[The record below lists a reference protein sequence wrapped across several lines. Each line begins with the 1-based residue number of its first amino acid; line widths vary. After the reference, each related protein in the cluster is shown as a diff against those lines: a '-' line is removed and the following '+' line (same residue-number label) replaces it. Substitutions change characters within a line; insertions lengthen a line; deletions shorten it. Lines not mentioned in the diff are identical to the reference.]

1 MDLKYNKK
9 LIQFDNLVSLTES
22 VTDDRYGY
30 YPYERPIPILFD
42 YGLILID
49 KPSGPTSH
57 EVASWVKKILNIDKS
72 GHSGTLDPGATGL
85 LPMGLGEGTKALSI
99 LLLGPKEYY
108 SIARIH
114 SNFDRNIL
122 EKVLLEFHGDIY
134 QRPPQRSSVKRM
146 TRIRRIHELAYV
158 EENEKLI
165 LLRILCQAG
174 TYIRKLIY
182 DIGEIMGSGATMV
195 ELRRTRVSHF
205 FERDGL
211 VKLHDL
217 YNAFYLYKEKKIE
230 ENLRN
235 IVKPIEICFTGIPSV
250 VIRDTAV
257 DALCHGAQLA
267 IPGIS
272 DLSPSI
278 QKDDI
283 VAIYTLKGEI
293 VGLAQSLMN
302 INEIVSNKNGISFT
316 MNRLIMKPNTYPK
329 GWRS

>member
-1 MDLKYNKK
+1 
-9 LIQFDNLVSLTES
+9 
-22 VTDDRYGY
+22 
-30 YPYERPIPILFD
+30 
-42 YGLILID
+42 
-49 KPSGPTSH
+49 
-57 EVASWVKKILNIDKS
+57 
-72 GHSGTLDPGATGL
+72 LDPGATGL
-85 LPMGLGEGTKALSI
+85 LPMGLGESTKALSI

-108 SIARIH
+108 TIARIH
-114 SNFDRNIL
+114 SNFDKYIL
-122 EKVLLEFHGDIY
+122 EKVLLEFHGEIY
-134 QRPPQRSSVKRM
+134 QRPPQRSSVKRI
-146 TRIRRIHELAYV
+146 TRIRKIHEIEYV
-158 EENEKLI
+158 EGNDKLI

-182 DIGEIMGSGATMV
+182 DIGEILGSGATMV

-211 VKLHDL
+211 IKLHDL
-217 YNAFYLYKEKKIE
+217 YNAFHLYNEKNDE
-230 ENLRN
+230 ENIRN
-235 IVKPIEICFTGIPSV
+235 VIKPIEVCFKDLPTV

-272 DLSPSI
+272 ELSPSI
-278 QKDDI
+278 QKDDL

-329 GWRS
+329 GWR

>member
-1 MDLKYNKK
+1 MDLQRNKK
-9 LIQFDNLVSLTES
+9 LIQFDNLIQLSES

-30 YPYERPIPILFD
+30 YPYYRPIPILFD
-42 YGLILID
+42 YGLVLID

-57 EVASWVKKILNIDKS
+57 EVASWVKRILNIEKS

-85 LPMGLGEGTKALSI
+85 LPMGLGESTKALSV

-108 SIARIH
+108 SIARFH
-114 SNFDRNIL
+114 SNFDRDIL
-122 EKVLLEFHGDIY
+122 EKILLEFHGDIY

-146 TRIRRIHELAYV
+146 TRIRRIHEIEYV
-158 EENEKLI
+158 EENKNLI

-211 VKLHDL
+211 IKLHDL
-217 YNAFYLYKEKKIE
+217 YNAFYLYKKKNDE

-235 IVKPIEICFTGIPSV
+235 VIKPIETCFKEIPTV

-272 DLSPSI
+272 EISPSI
-278 QKDDI
+278 QKDDL

-316 MNRLIMKPNTYPK
+316 MKRLIMKPNTYPK
-329 GWRS
+329 GWR

>member
-1 MDLKYNKK
+1 
-9 LIQFDNLVSLTES
+9 
-22 VTDDRYGY
+22 
-30 YPYERPIPILFD
+30 
-42 YGLILID
+42 
-49 KPSGPTSH
+49 
-57 EVASWVKKILNIDKS
+57 
-72 GHSGTLDPGATGL
+72 
-85 LPMGLGEGTKALSI
+85 
-99 LLLGPKEYY
+99 
-108 SIARIH
+108 
-114 SNFDRNIL
+114 
-122 EKVLLEFHGDIY
+122 
-134 QRPPQRSSVKRM
+134 M
-146 TRIRRIHELAYV
+146 TRIRRIHEIEYV

-211 VKLHDL
+211 IKLHDL
-217 YNAFYLYKEKKIE
+217 YNAFYLYKKKNDE

-235 IVKPIEICFTGIPSV
+235 VIKPIETCFNEIPTV

-267 IPGIS
+267 IPGICEI
-272 DLSPSI
+272 SPSV
-278 QKDDI
+278 QKDDL

-316 MNRLIMKPNTYPK
+316 MKRLIMKPNTYPK
-329 GWRS
+329 GWR

>member
-1 MDLKYNKK
+1 MDLPSNKK
-9 LIQFDNLVSLTES
+9 LTQFDNLIQLSES
-22 VTDDRYGY
+22 VTDSKYGH
-30 YPYERPIPILFD
+30 YPYERPIPVLFD
-42 YGLILID
+42 YGFTLID

-57 EVASWVKKILNIDKS
+57 EVASWVKRILNIDKS

-114 SNFDRNIL
+114 STFDKSIL
-122 EKVLLEFHGDIY
+122 EKVLLEFTGEIY

-146 TRIRRIHELAYV
+146 TRIRRVHEIDYV
-158 EENEKLI
+158 EENENLI

-182 DIGEIMGSGATMV
+182 DIGEIIGSGATMV

-205 FERDGL
+205 FETDGL
-211 VKLHDL
+211 IKLHDL
-217 YNAFYLYKEKKIE
+217 YNAFYLYKEKDDE
-230 ENLRN
+230 ENLRK
-235 IVKPIEICFTGIPSV
+235 IIKPIELCFKDLPTV

-272 DLSPSI
+272 EISPSI
-278 QKDDI
+278 QKDDL

-293 VGLAQSLMN
+293 VGLGQSLMN
-302 INEIVSNKNGISFT
+302 INEIVSNKKGISFT
-316 MNRLIMKPNTYPK
+316 MKRLIMKPNTYPK
-329 GWRS
+329 GWR

>member
-1 MDLKYNKK
+1 
-9 LIQFDNLVSLTES
+9 
-22 VTDDRYGY
+22 
-30 YPYERPIPILFD
+30 
-42 YGLILID
+42 
-49 KPSGPTSH
+49 
-57 EVASWVKKILNIDKS
+57 
-72 GHSGTLDPGATGL
+72 
-85 LPMGLGEGTKALSI
+85 
-99 LLLGPKEYY
+99 
-108 SIARIH
+108 
-114 SNFDRNIL
+114 
-122 EKVLLEFHGDIY
+122 
-134 QRPPQRSSVKRM
+134 M
-146 TRIRRIHELAYV
+146 TRIRRIHELEYV

-182 DIGEIMGSGATMV
+182 DIGEIMGTGATMV

-211 VKLHDL
+211 IKLHDL

-235 IVKPIEICFTGIPSV
+235 IIKPIEICFKEIPSV

-272 DLSPSI
+272 ELSPSI
-278 QKDDI
+278 QKGDTI
-283 VAIYTLKGEI
+283 AIYTLKGEI
-293 VGLAQSLMN
+293 VGIAQSLMD

-316 MNRLIMKPNTYPK
+316 MKRLIMKPNTYPK

>member
-1 MDLKYNKK
+1 MDLQRNKK
-9 LIQFDNLVSLTES
+9 LIQFDKLIQLTES
-22 VTDDRYGY
+22 VTDDRFGY
-30 YPYERPIPILFD
+30 YPYYRPIPILFD
-42 YGLILID
+42 YGLVLID

-57 EVASWVKKILNIDKS
+57 EVASWVKRILNIEKS

-85 LPMGLGEGTKALSI
+85 LPMGLGESTKALSV

-108 SIARIH
+108 SIARFH
-114 SNFDRNIL
+114 SNFDRDIL
-122 EKVLLEFHGDIY
+122 EKILLEFHGDIY

-146 TRIRRIHELAYV
+146 TRIRRIHEIEYV
-158 EENEKLI
+158 EENKNLI

-211 VKLHDL
+211 IKLHDL
-217 YNAFYLYKEKKIE
+217 YNAFYLYKKKNDE

-235 IVKPIEICFTGIPSV
+235 VIKPIETCFKEIPTV
-250 VIRDTAV
+250 IIRDTAV

-272 DLSPSI
+272 EISPSI
-278 QKDDI
+278 QKDDL

-302 INEIVSNKNGISFT
+302 INEIVSNKNGIAFT
-316 MNRLIMKPNTYPK
+316 MKRLIMKPNTYPK
-329 GWRS
+329 GWR

>member
-1 MDLKYNKK
+1 MDLPRIKK
-9 LIQFDNLVSLTES
+9 LKQFDNLIQLSES
-22 VTDDRYGY
+22 VTDERYGH

-57 EVASWVKKILNIDKS
+57 EVASWVKKILNIEKS

-85 LPMGLGEGTKALSI
+85 LPMGLGESTKALSI

-108 SIARIH
+108 TIARIH
-114 SNFDRNIL
+114 SNFDKYII
-122 EKVLLEFHGDIY
+122 EKVLLEFHGEIY
-134 QRPPQRSSVKRM
+134 QRPPQRSSVKRI
-146 TRIRRIHELAYV
+146 TRIRKIHEIEYV
-158 EENEKLI
+158 EGNDKLI

-182 DIGEIMGSGATMV
+182 DIGEILGSGATMV

-211 VKLHDL
+211 IKLHDL
-217 YNAFYLYKEKKIE
+217 YNAFHLYNEKNDE
-230 ENLRN
+230 ENIRN
-235 IVKPIEICFTGIPSV
+235 VIKPIEVCFKDLPTV

-272 DLSPSI
+272 ELSPSI
-278 QKDDI
+278 QKDDL

-329 GWRS
+329 GWR

>member
-1 MDLKYNKK
+1 MDLPRIKK
-9 LIQFDNLVSLTES
+9 LRQFDNLIQLSES
-22 VTDDRYGY
+22 VTDERYGH

-57 EVASWVKKILNIDKS
+57 EVASWVKKILNIEKS

-85 LPMGLGEGTKALSI
+85 LPMGLGESTKALSI

-108 SIARIH
+108 TIARIH
-114 SNFDRNIL
+114 SNFDKYIL
-122 EKVLLEFHGDIY
+122 EKVLLEFHGEIY
-134 QRPPQRSSVKRM
+134 QRPPQRSSVKRI
-146 TRIRRIHELAYV
+146 TRIRKIHEIEYV
-158 EENEKLI
+158 EGNDKLI

-182 DIGEIMGSGATMV
+182 DIGEILGSGATMV
-195 ELRRTRVSHF
+195 ELRRTRVCHF

-211 VKLHDL
+211 IKLHDL
-217 YNAFYLYKEKKIE
+217 YNAFHLYNEKNDE
-230 ENLRN
+230 ENLRKV
-235 IVKPIEICFTGIPSV
+235 IKPIEICFKDLPTV

-272 DLSPSI
+272 ELSPSI
-278 QKDDI
+278 QKNDL

-302 INEIVSNKNGISFT
+302 IHEIVSNKNGISFT

-329 GWRS
+329 GWR

>member
-1 MDLKYNKK
+1 MDLPRIKK
-9 LIQFDNLVSLTES
+9 LKQFDNLIQLSES
-22 VTDDRYGY
+22 VTDERYGH

-57 EVASWVKKILNIDKS
+57 EVASWVKKILNIEKS

-85 LPMGLGEGTKALSI
+85 LPMGLGESTKALSI

-108 SIARIH
+108 TIARIH
-114 SNFDRNIL
+114 SNFDKYIL
-122 EKVLLEFHGDIY
+122 EKVLLEFHGEIY
-134 QRPPQRSSVKRM
+134 QRPPQRSSVKRI
-146 TRIRRIHELAYV
+146 TRIRKIHEIEYV
-158 EENEKLI
+158 EGNEKLI

-182 DIGEIMGSGATMV
+182 DIGEILGSGATMV

-211 VKLHDL
+211 IKLHDL
-217 YNAFYLYKEKKIE
+217 YNAFHLYNEKNDE

-235 IVKPIEICFTGIPSV
+235 VIKPIEVCFKDLPTV

-272 DLSPSI
+272 ELSPSI
-278 QKDDI
+278 QKDDL

-316 MNRLIMKPNTYPK
+316 MKRLIMKPNTYPK
-329 GWRS
+329 GWR

>member
-1 MDLKYNKK
+1 MDLPRIKK
-9 LIQFDNLVSLTES
+9 LRQFDNLIQLSES
-22 VTDDRYGY
+22 VTDERYGH

-57 EVASWVKKILNIDKS
+57 EVASWVKKILNIEKS

-85 LPMGLGEGTKALSI
+85 LPMGLGESTKALSI

-108 SIARIH
+108 TIARIH
-114 SNFDRNIL
+114 SNFDKYIL
-122 EKVLLEFHGDIY
+122 EKVLLEFHGEIY
-134 QRPPQRSSVKRM
+134 QRPPQRSSVKRI
-146 TRIRRIHELAYV
+146 TRIRKIHEIEYV
-158 EENEKLI
+158 EGNDKLI

-182 DIGEIMGSGATMV
+182 DIGEILGSGATMV

-211 VKLHDL
+211 IKLHDL
-217 YNAFYLYKEKKIE
+217 YNAFHLYNEKNDE
-230 ENLRN
+230 ENIRN
-235 IVKPIEICFTGIPSV
+235 VIKPIEVCFKDLPTV

-272 DLSPSI
+272 ELSPSI
-278 QKDDI
+278 QKDDL

-329 GWRS
+329 GWR

>member
-1 MDLKYNKK
+1 
-9 LIQFDNLVSLTES
+9 
-22 VTDDRYGY
+22 
-30 YPYERPIPILFD
+30 
-42 YGLILID
+42 LID

-57 EVASWVKKILNIDKS
+57 EVASWVKRILNIDKS

-114 SNFDRNIL
+114 STFDKSIL
-122 EKVLLEFHGDIY
+122 EKVLLEFTGEIY

-146 TRIRRIHELAYV
+146 TRIRRVHEIDYV
-158 EENEKLI
+158 EENENLI

-182 DIGEIMGSGATMV
+182 DIGEIIGSGATMV

-211 VKLHDL
+211 IRLHDL
-217 YNAFYLYKEKKIE
+217 YNAFYLYKEKDDE
-230 ENLRN
+230 ENLRKM
-235 IVKPIEICFTGIPSV
+235 IKPIEICFKDLHTV

-272 DLSPSI
+272 EISPSI
-278 QKDDI
+278 QKDDL
-283 VAIYTLKGEI
+283 VAVYTLKGEI

-302 INEIVSNKNGISFT
+302 INEIVSNKKGISFT
-316 MNRLIMKPNTYPK
+316 MKRLIMKPNTYPK
-329 GWRS
+329 GWR

>member
-1 MDLKYNKK
+1 MDLQRNKK
-9 LIQFDNLVSLTES
+9 LIQFDKLIQLSES
-22 VTDDRYGY
+22 VTDDRFGY
-30 YPYERPIPILFD
+30 YPYYRPIPILFD
-42 YGLILID
+42 YGLVLID

-57 EVASWVKKILNIDKS
+57 EVASWVKRILNIEKS

-85 LPMGLGEGTKALSI
+85 LPMGLGESTKALSV

-108 SIARIH
+108 SIARFH
-114 SNFDRNIL
+114 SNFDRDIL
-122 EKVLLEFHGDIY
+122 EKILLEFHGDIY

-146 TRIRRIHELAYV
+146 TRIRRIHEIEYV
-158 EENEKLI
+158 EENKNLI

-211 VKLHDL
+211 IKLHDL
-217 YNAFYLYKEKKIE
+217 YNAFYLYKKKNDE

-235 IVKPIEICFTGIPSV
+235 VIKPIETCFKEIPTV

-272 DLSPSI
+272 EISPSV
-278 QKDDI
+278 QKDDL

-302 INEIVSNKNGISFT
+302 INEIVSNKNGIAFT
-316 MNRLIMKPNTYPK
+316 MKRLIMKPNTYPK
-329 GWRS
+329 GWR

>member
-1 MDLKYNKK
+1 MDLQRIKK
-9 LIQFDNLVSLTES
+9 LKQFDNLIQLSES
-22 VTDDRYGY
+22 VTDERYGH

-57 EVASWVKKILNIDKS
+57 EVASWVKKILNIEKS

-85 LPMGLGEGTKALSI
+85 LPMGLGESTKALSI

-108 SIARIH
+108 TIARIH
-114 SNFDRNIL
+114 SNFDKYIL
-122 EKVLLEFHGDIY
+122 EKVLLEFHGEIY

-146 TRIRRIHELAYV
+146 TRIRKIHEIEYV
-158 EENEKLI
+158 EGNDKLI

-182 DIGEIMGSGATMV
+182 DIGEILGSGATMV
-195 ELRRTRVSHF
+195 ELRRTRVCHF

-211 VKLHDL
+211 IKLHDL
-217 YNAFYLYKEKKIE
+217 YNAFHLYNEKNDE
-230 ENLRN
+230 ENLRKV
-235 IVKPIEICFTGIPSV
+235 IKPIEICFKDLPTV

-272 DLSPSI
+272 ELSPSI
-278 QKDDI
+278 QKDDL

-316 MNRLIMKPNTYPK
+316 MKRLIMKPNTYPK
-329 GWRS
+329 GWR

>member
-1 MDLKYNKK
+1 MDLQRIKK
-9 LIQFDNLVSLTES
+9 LKQFDNLIQLSES
-22 VTDDRYGY
+22 VTDDRYGHY
-30 YPYERPIPILFD
+30 LYERPIHILFD

-57 EVASWVKKILNIDKS
+57 EVASWVKKILNIEKS

-85 LPMGLGEGTKALSI
+85 LPMGLGESTKALSI

-108 SIARIH
+108 TIARIH
-114 SNFDRNIL
+114 SNFDKYIL
-122 EKVLLEFHGDIY
+122 EKILLEFHGEIY

-146 TRIRRIHELAYV
+146 TRIRKIHEIEYV
-158 EENEKLI
+158 EGNDKLI

-182 DIGEIMGSGATMV
+182 DIGEILGSGATMV
-195 ELRRTRVSHF
+195 ELRRTRVCHF

-211 VKLHDL
+211 IKLHDL
-217 YNAFYLYKEKKIE
+217 YNAFHLYNEKNDE
-230 ENLRN
+230 ENLRKV
-235 IVKPIEICFTGIPSV
+235 IKPIEICFKDLPTV

-272 DLSPSI
+272 ELSPSI
-278 QKDDI
+278 QKNDL

-329 GWRS
+329 GWR

>member
-1 MDLKYNKK
+1 MDLPRIKK
-9 LIQFDNLVSLTES
+9 LRQFDNLIQLSES
-22 VTDDRYGY
+22 VTDERYGH

-57 EVASWVKKILNIDKS
+57 EVASWVKKILNIEKS

-85 LPMGLGEGTKALSI
+85 LPMGLGESTKALSI

-108 SIARIH
+108 TIARIH
-114 SNFDRNIL
+114 SNFDKYIL
-122 EKVLLEFHGDIY
+122 EKVLLEFHGEIY
-134 QRPPQRSSVKRM
+134 QRPPQRSSVKRI
-146 TRIRRIHELAYV
+146 TRIRKIHEIEYV
-158 EENEKLI
+158 EGNDKLI

-182 DIGEIMGSGATMV
+182 DIGEILGSGATMV

-211 VKLHDL
+211 IKLHDL
-217 YNAFYLYKEKKIE
+217 YNAFHLYNEKNDE

-235 IVKPIEICFTGIPSV
+235 VIKPIEVCFKDLPTV

-272 DLSPSI
+272 EISPSI
-278 QKDDI
+278 QKDDL

-329 GWRS
+329 GWR

>member
-1 MDLKYNKK
+1 MDLQRIKK
-9 LIQFDNLVSLTES
+9 LKQFDNLIQLSES
-22 VTDDRYGY
+22 VTDDRYGHY
-30 YPYERPIPILFD
+30 LYERPIHILFD

-57 EVASWVKKILNIDKS
+57 EVASWVKKILNIEKS

-85 LPMGLGEGTKALSI
+85 LPMGLGESTKALSI

-108 SIARIH
+108 TIARIH
-114 SNFDRNIL
+114 SNFDKYIL
-122 EKVLLEFHGDIY
+122 EKVLLEFHGEIY

-146 TRIRRIHELAYV
+146 TRIRKIHEIEYV
-158 EENEKLI
+158 EGNDKLI

-182 DIGEIMGSGATMV
+182 DIGEILGSGATMV

-211 VKLHDL
+211 IKLHDL
-217 YNAFYLYKEKKIE
+217 YNAFHLYNEKNDE
-230 ENLRN
+230 ENLRKV
-235 IVKPIEICFTGIPSV
+235 IKPIEICFKDLPTV

-272 DLSPSI
+272 ELSPSI
-278 QKDDI
+278 QKDDL

-329 GWRS
+329 GWR

>member
-1 MDLKYNKK
+1 MDLQRNKK
-9 LIQFDNLVSLTES
+9 LIQFDKLIQLTES
-22 VTDDRYGY
+22 VTDDRFGY
-30 YPYERPIPILFD
+30 YPYYRPIPILFD
-42 YGLILID
+42 YGLVLID

-57 EVASWVKKILNIDKS
+57 EVASWVKRILNIEKS

-85 LPMGLGEGTKALSI
+85 LPMGLGESTKALSV

-108 SIARIH
+108 SIARFH
-114 SNFDRNIL
+114 SNFDRDIL
-122 EKVLLEFHGDIY
+122 EKILLEFHGDIY

-146 TRIRRIHELAYV
+146 TRIRRIHEIEYV
-158 EENEKLI
+158 EENKNLI

-205 FERDGL
+205 FEIDGL
-211 VKLHDL
+211 IKLHDL
-217 YNAFYLYKEKKIE
+217 YNAFYLYKKKNDE

-235 IVKPIEICFTGIPSV
+235 VIKPIETCFKEIPTV
-250 VIRDTAV
+250 IIRDTAV

-272 DLSPSI
+272 EISPSI
-278 QKDDI
+278 QKDDL

-302 INEIVSNKNGISFT
+302 INEIVSNKNGIAFT
-316 MNRLIMKPNTYPK
+316 MKRLIMKPNTYPK
-329 GWRS
+329 GWR

>member
-1 MDLKYNKK
+1 MDLPRIKK
-9 LIQFDNLVSLTES
+9 LKQFDNLIQLSES
-22 VTDDRYGY
+22 VTDERYGH

-57 EVASWVKKILNIDKS
+57 EVASWVKKILNIEKS

-85 LPMGLGEGTKALSI
+85 LPMGLGESTKALSI

-114 SNFDRNIL
+114 SNFDKYIL
-122 EKVLLEFHGDIY
+122 EKVLLEFHGEIY
-134 QRPPQRSSVKRM
+134 QRPPQRSSVKRI
-146 TRIRRIHELAYV
+146 TRIRKIHEIEYV
-158 EENEKLI
+158 EGNDKLI

-182 DIGEIMGSGATMV
+182 DIGEILGSGATMV

-211 VKLHDL
+211 IKLHDL
-217 YNAFYLYKEKKIE
+217 YNAFHLYNEKNDE

-235 IVKPIEICFTGIPSV
+235 VIKPIEVCFKDLPTV

-272 DLSPSI
+272 ELSPSI
-278 QKDDI
+278 QKDDL

-329 GWRS
+329 GWR

>member
-1 MDLKYNKK
+1 MDLPRIKK
-9 LIQFDNLVSLTES
+9 LKQFDNLIQLSES
-22 VTDDRYGY
+22 VTDERYGH

-57 EVASWVKKILNIDKS
+57 EVASWVKKILNIEKS

-85 LPMGLGEGTKALSI
+85 LPMGLGESTKALSI

-108 SIARIH
+108 TIARIH
-114 SNFDRNIL
+114 SNFDKYIL
-122 EKVLLEFHGDIY
+122 EKVLLEFHGEIY
-134 QRPPQRSSVKRM
+134 QRPPQRSSVKRI
-146 TRIRRIHELAYV
+146 TRIRRIHEIEYV
-158 EENEKLI
+158 EGNDKLI

-182 DIGEIMGSGATMV
+182 DIGEILGSGATMV

-211 VKLHDL
+211 IKLHDL
-217 YNAFYLYKEKKIE
+217 YNAFHLYNEKNDE

-235 IVKPIEICFTGIPSV
+235 VIKPIEVCFKDLPTV

-272 DLSPSI
+272 ELSPSI
-278 QKDDI
+278 QKDDL

-329 GWRS
+329 GWR

>member
-1 MDLKYNKK
+1 MDLPRIKK
-9 LIQFDNLVSLTES
+9 LKQFDNLIQLSES
-22 VTDDRYGY
+22 VTDERYGH

-57 EVASWVKKILNIDKS
+57 EVASWVKKILNIEKS

-85 LPMGLGEGTKALSI
+85 LPMGLGESTKALSI

-108 SIARIH
+108 TIARIH
-114 SNFDRNIL
+114 SNFDKYIL
-122 EKVLLEFHGDIY
+122 EKVLLEFHGEIY
-134 QRPPQRSSVKRM
+134 QRPPQRSSVKRI
-146 TRIRRIHELAYV
+146 TRIRKIHEIEYV
-158 EENEKLI
+158 EGNDKLI

-182 DIGEIMGSGATMV
+182 DIGEILGSGATMV
-195 ELRRTRVSHF
+195 ELRRTRVCHF

-211 VKLHDL
+211 IKLHDL
-217 YNAFYLYKEKKIE
+217 YNAFHLYNEKNDE
-230 ENLRN
+230 ENLRKV
-235 IVKPIEICFTGIPSV
+235 IKPIEICFKDLPTV

-272 DLSPSI
+272 ELSPSI
-278 QKDDI
+278 QKNDL

-302 INEIVSNKNGISFT
+302 IHEIVSNKNGISFT

-329 GWRS
+329 GWR

>member
-1 MDLKYNKK
+1 MDLPRIKK
-9 LIQFDNLVSLTES
+9 LRQFDNLIQLSES
-22 VTDDRYGY
+22 VTDERYGH

-57 EVASWVKKILNIDKS
+57 EVASWVKKILNIEKS

-85 LPMGLGEGTKALSI
+85 LPMGLGESTKALSI

-108 SIARIH
+108 TIARIH
-114 SNFDRNIL
+114 SNFDKYIL
-122 EKVLLEFHGDIY
+122 EKVLLEFHGEIY
-134 QRPPQRSSVKRM
+134 QRPPQRSSVKRI
-146 TRIRRIHELAYV
+146 TRIRKIHEIEYV
-158 EENEKLI
+158 EGNDKLI

-182 DIGEIMGSGATMV
+182 DIGEILGSGATMV

-211 VKLHDL
+211 IKLHDL
-217 YNAFYLYKEKKIE
+217 YNAFHLYNEKNDE

-235 IVKPIEICFTGIPSV
+235 VIKPIEVCFKDLPTV

-272 DLSPSI
+272 ELSPSI
-278 QKDDI
+278 QKNDL

-302 INEIVSNKNGISFT
+302 IHEIVSNKNGISFT

-329 GWRS
+329 GWR

>member
-1 MDLKYNKK
+1 MDLQRNKK
-9 LIQFDNLVSLTES
+9 LIQFDKLIQLSES
-22 VTDDRYGY
+22 VTDDRFGY
-30 YPYERPIPILFD
+30 YPYYRPIPILFD
-42 YGLILID
+42 YGLVLID

-57 EVASWVKKILNIDKS
+57 EVASWVKRILNIEKS

-85 LPMGLGEGTKALSI
+85 LPMGLGESTKALSV

-108 SIARIH
+108 SIARFH
-114 SNFDRNIL
+114 SNFDRDIL
-122 EKVLLEFHGDIY
+122 EKILLEFHGDIY

-146 TRIRRIHELAYV
+146 TRIRRIHEIEYV
-158 EENEKLI
+158 EENKNLI

-211 VKLHDL
+211 IKLHDL
-217 YNAFYLYKEKKIE
+217 YNAFYLYKKKNDE

-235 IVKPIEICFTGIPSV
+235 VIKPIETCFKEIPTV

-272 DLSPSI
+272 EISPSV
-278 QKDDI
+278 QKDDL

-316 MNRLIMKPNTYPK
+316 MKRLIMKPNTYPK
-329 GWRS
+329 GWR

>member
-1 MDLKYNKK
+1 MDLPRIKK
-9 LIQFDNLVSLTES
+9 LKQFDNLIQLSES
-22 VTDDRYGY
+22 VTDERYGH

-57 EVASWVKKILNIDKS
+57 EVASWVKKILNIEKS

-85 LPMGLGEGTKALSI
+85 LPMGLGESTKALSI

-108 SIARIH
+108 TIARIH
-114 SNFDRNIL
+114 SNFDKYIL
-122 EKVLLEFHGDIY
+122 EKVLLEFHGEIY
-134 QRPPQRSSVKRM
+134 QRPPQRSSVKRI
-146 TRIRRIHELAYV
+146 TRIRKIHEIEYV
-158 EENEKLI
+158 EGNDKLI

-182 DIGEIMGSGATMV
+182 DIGEILGSGATMV

-211 VKLHDL
+211 IKLHDL
-217 YNAFYLYKEKKIE
+217 YNAFHLYNEKNDE
-230 ENLRN
+230 ENIRN
-235 IVKPIEICFTGIPSV
+235 VIKPIEVCFKDLPTV

-272 DLSPSI
+272 ELSPSI
-278 QKDDI
+278 QKDDL

-329 GWRS
+329 GWR

>member
-1 MDLKYNKK
+1 MDLPRIKK
-9 LIQFDNLVSLTES
+9 LKQFDNLIQLSES
-22 VTDDRYGY
+22 VTDERYGH

-57 EVASWVKKILNIDKS
+57 EVASWVKKILNIEKS

-85 LPMGLGEGTKALSI
+85 LPMGLGESTKALSI

-108 SIARIH
+108 TIARIH
-114 SNFDRNIL
+114 SNFDKYIL
-122 EKVLLEFHGDIY
+122 EKVLLEFHGEIY
-134 QRPPQRSSVKRM
+134 QRPPQRSSVKRI
-146 TRIRRIHELAYV
+146 TRIRKIHEIEYV
-158 EENEKLI
+158 EGNDKLI

-182 DIGEIMGSGATMV
+182 DIGEILGSGATMV

-211 VKLHDL
+211 IKLHDL
-217 YNAFYLYKEKKIE
+217 YNAFHLYNEKNDE

-235 IVKPIEICFTGIPSV
+235 VIKPIEICFKDLPTV

-272 DLSPSI
+272 ELSPSI
-278 QKDDI
+278 QKDDL

-329 GWRS
+329 GWR

>member
-1 MDLKYNKK
+1 MDLPSIKK
-9 LIQFDNLVSLTES
+9 LKQFDNLIQLSES
-22 VTDDRYGY
+22 VTDERYGH

-42 YGLILID
+42 YGLVLID

-57 EVASWVKKILNIDKS
+57 EVASWVKKILNIEKS

-85 LPMGLGEGTKALSI
+85 LPMGLGESTKALSI

-108 SIARIH
+108 TIARIH
-114 SNFDRNIL
+114 SNFDKYIL
-122 EKVLLEFHGDIY
+122 EKVLLEFHGEIY
-134 QRPPQRSSVKRM
+134 QRPPQRSSVKRI
-146 TRIRRIHELAYV
+146 TRIRRIHEIEYV
-158 EENEKLI
+158 EGNDKLI

-182 DIGEIMGSGATMV
+182 DIGEILGSGATMV

-211 VKLHDL
+211 IKLHDL
-217 YNAFYLYKEKKIE
+217 YNAFHLYNEKNDE

-235 IVKPIEICFTGIPSV
+235 VIKPIEVCFKDLPTV

-272 DLSPSI
+272 ELSPSI
-278 QKDDI
+278 QKDDL

-329 GWRS
+329 GWR